1 MQTISTVGTQNDF
14 YLNVYFTQYIL
25 SVYFLF
31 LVDVFYVTLDK
42 ELPRAHKHKHA
53 FGCKL
58 VALSVHAVDLV

>member
-25 SVYFLF
+25 SVYLI
-31 LVDVFYVTLDK
+31 VDVFYVTLDK